1 MRYHAIASNYLSSN
15 LSADTVPCKGLYN
28 RKYEV
33 LYGNAGATTPKSL
46 WVQSRKERKCLES
59 PEHGQILTECSC
71 CTTYSEWKRVHK
83 ETFQQIANV
92 PCYYKVCD
100 QQVTIGNEVCQ
111 GTIRALHAAPKG
123 VCMGVAL
130 ESGSHPYVC
139 EACEELQHGKNSQ
152 LLHKLLRASKLKHTL
167 VHKQAGLAIVVLVT
181 NIVVSLT

>member
-1 MRYHAIASNYLSSN
+1 MRYHAIASNCLSSN

-33 LYGNAGATTPKSL
+33 LYGDGNAGATTPKSL

-83 ETFQQIANV
+83 VAAEALQQIADI

-100 QQVTIGNEVCQ
+100 EQVTIGNEVFQ

-139 EACEELQHGKNSQ
+139 EACEALQHGKNSQ
-152 LLHKLLRASKLKHTL
+152 LLHKLLRASKL
-167 VHKQAGLAIVVLVT
+167 APSFT
-181 NIVVSLT
+181 NRQSLPSWC